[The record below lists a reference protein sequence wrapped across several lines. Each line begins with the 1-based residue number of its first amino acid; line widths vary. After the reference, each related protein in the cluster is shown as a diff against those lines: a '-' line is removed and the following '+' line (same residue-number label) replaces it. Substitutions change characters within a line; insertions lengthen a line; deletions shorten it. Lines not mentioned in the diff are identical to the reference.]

1 MKEVYHQSFPTML
14 IIIAIASGISSY
26 EFFSNY
32 GGSNSLAH
40 LLLANLF
47 LLVTIVC
54 SKPLV
59 EWRRIEIDDECI
71 IIFKMFFRP
80 IVINI
85 SDSLYQVIKHNKNI
99 RSFRFRCGEDYTQV
113 SPIIYRNGNNLSLK
127 LKDHIRKHKLCI
139 EVVEA

>member
-14 IIIAIASGISSY
+14 IIIAIASGIASY

-32 GGSNSLAH
+32 GDSNSLVH

-47 LLVTIVC
+47 LLVAIVC
-54 SKPLV
+54 LKPLV

-71 IIFKMFFRP
+71 IISKRFFSP

-85 SDSLYQVIKHNKNI
+85 SDSLYQVVMHNEDI
-99 RSFRFRCGEDYTQV
+99 RSFRFRCGEYYTQV
-113 SPIIYRNGNNLSLK
+113 SPAIYQNGNSLSMK

-139 EVVEA
+139 EVVE